1 MRNFKEINGIQY
13 MKCGKCGEWFPETD
27 EYFYKHKYY
36 KNGLHVYCRKCS
48 SKISNEY
55 NKKHPKQHNKINKE
69 WRKKNPIKHKI
80 IESRCR
86 AKKRKLGF
94 NIIAEIP
101 FPDEDIKE
109 WLFYHINNKDVVA
122 IPRDIHFL
130 YMGKNRKFMVE
141 QVIAQL
147 YPELKLD

>member
-27 EYFYKHKYY
+27 EYFSRNKTC
-36 KNGLHVYCRKCS
+36 KNGLNSHCRLCS
-48 SKISNEY
+48 
-55 NKKHPKQHNKINKE
+55 NKKGTEWRKKNKEQSKKLTVE
-69 WRKKNPIKHKI
+69 WRKKNPINYKI
-80 IESRCR
+80 LQ
-86 AKKRKLGF
+86 AKTYAKERNLGF
-94 NIIAEIP
+94 NIIATIP
-101 FPDEDIKE
+101 FTDKNRKE
-109 WLFYHINNKDVVA
+109 WYFYHINNKDVVA